1 MYENRIFKRDD
12 CNEVTCRRFRDK
24 RNETRAMAWTSMG
37 EINYRFKIV
46 LIAFLLMN
54 KIIICQTIENEN
66 LHLVPLFKN
75 EEIEYCVGNFTNS
88 FFIPIEDLGYK
99 IDYIK
104 QLTDTNIFNQLKQIK
119 KDDWL
124 KLLENEQSDWATT
137 IILHYLLNE
146 SAVYYCQKESKNLE
160 FWRKAFKKEEVSKL
174 TKLLNEKPFRE
185 EMCCKYSYTIAYCSL
200 DKKSKKKRIKHIMK
214 RKGKY

>member
-1 MYENRIFKRDD
+1 
-12 CNEVTCRRFRDK
+12 
-24 RNETRAMAWTSMG
+24 MG

-66 LHLVPLFKN
+66 LHLFPLFKN

-104 QLTDTNIFNQLKQIK
+104 LLTDTNIFNQLKQIK

-146 SAVYYCQKESKNLE
+146 SAVSFAYLYREKEFRDLR
-160 FWRKAFKKEEVSKL
+160 FWRISFKKEEVSKL

-185 EMCCKYSYTIAYCSL
+185 EMCCKYSYTIVYCSL